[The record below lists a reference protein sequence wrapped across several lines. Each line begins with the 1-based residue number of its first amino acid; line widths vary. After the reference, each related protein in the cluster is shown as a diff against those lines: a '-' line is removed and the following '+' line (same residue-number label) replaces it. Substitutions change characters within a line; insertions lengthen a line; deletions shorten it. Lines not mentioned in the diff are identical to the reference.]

1 VKSDQKKF
9 SIIDEG
15 FTVEG
20 MVVGK
25 GRLVIKGTVKGS
37 VNGENVVIAEE
48 GSVYAEA
55 KANSMTIGGLF
66 DGQIEVDKELIILST
81 GKCSGKVT
89 CNDLVVEAGG
99 SLNAEVTCKRHHTKE
114 VN

>member
-1 VKSDQKKF
+1 MKADSKKF

-37 VNGENVVIAEE
+37 VNGDNVVIAEE
-48 GSVYAEA
+48 GMVYAEA
-55 KANSMTIGGLF
+55 RANEMTIGGLF
-66 DGQIEVDKELIILST
+66 DGEVEVDKALVVLST
-81 GKCSGKVT
+81 GKCSGKIK
-89 CNDLVVEAGG
+89 CGDLVVEAGAA
-99 SLNAEVTCKRHHTKE
+99 LNASVSCLSVKK
-114 VN
+114 

>member
-1 VKSDQKKF
+1 MKSDQKKF

-25 GRLVIKGTVKGS
+25 GRLVIKGVVKGS
-37 VNGENVVIAEE
+37 VTGDNVVIAEE
-48 GSVYAEA
+48 GAVYADA
-55 KANSMTIGGLF
+55 RANMMTIGGKF
-66 DGQIEVDKELIILST
+66 DGQIDVAKELVILST
-81 GKCSGKVT
+81 GNCSGQVN

-99 SLNAEVTCKRHHTKE
+99 ILNAAVNCKTGKAGG
-114 VN
+114 

>member
-1 VKSDQKKF
+1 MKNDNKKF

-37 VNGENVVIAEE
+37 VNGDNVVIAEE
-48 GSVYAEA
+48 GAVYAEA
-55 KANSMTIGGLF
+55 RANVMTIGGLF
-66 DGQIEVDKELIILST
+66 DGQIEVDKELVILST
-81 GKCSGKVT
+81 GRCSGQVK
-89 CNDLVVEAGG
+89 CNNLIVEAGAL
-99 SLNAEVTCKRHHTKE
+99 LNASVTCISAKQ
-114 VN
+114 

>member
-1 VKSDQKKF
+1 MKSDQKKF

-37 VNGENVVIAEE
+37 VNGESVVIAEE

-55 KANSMTIGGLF
+55 KADSMTIGGLF

-81 GKCSGKVT
+81 GNCSGKVK

-99 SLNAEVTCKRHHTKE
+99 LLNAEVTCMSQKNKKAR
-114 VN
+114 